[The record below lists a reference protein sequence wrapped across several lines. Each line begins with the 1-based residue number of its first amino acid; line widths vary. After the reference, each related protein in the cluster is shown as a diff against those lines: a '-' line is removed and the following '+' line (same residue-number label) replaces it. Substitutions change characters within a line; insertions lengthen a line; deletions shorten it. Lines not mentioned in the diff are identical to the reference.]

1 METWF
6 LNHVLGVSLSVLLLG
21 LPGPLGAGT
30 PSNNV
35 TDPVTAGFYSSPAT
49 EELSSIENNA
59 TSTSSSS
66 ESLSSSQRNILLT
79 HSAET
84 HTAAAGSFDTEQIQT
99 FTETSSMSLEALNV
113 STGPLSSTLVVAST
127 EGSSS
132 SSSSGSSTGNISSS
146 SGGSTS
152 GSGTGGSSTG
162 SGSTSGSGTSGSSTG
177 GSSSTSVTVTLT
189 WLRNRGW
196 DTGCPFATIRR
207 MCPHR

>member
-35 TDPVTAGFYSSPAT
+35 TDPVTVGFYSSPAT
-49 EELSSIENNA
+49 DELSSIENNA

-84 HTAAAGSFDTEQIQT
+84 HTAAAGSFGKTPVTEACVQQVQLFRIR
-99 FTETSSMSLEALNV
+99 L
-113 STGPLSSTLVVAST
+113 
-127 EGSSS
+127 
-132 SSSSGSSTGNISSS
+132 I
-146 SGGSTS
+146 
-152 GSGTGGSSTG
+152 
-162 SGSTSGSGTSGSSTG
+162 
-177 GSSSTSVTVTLT
+177 SVTLLLHMIISVPGKV
-189 WLRNRGW
+189 R
-196 DTGCPFATIRR
+196 AV
-207 MCPHR
+207 